1 MSGQVFEGG
10 LQHQREQQ
18 GSQRV
23 SLAHACAAQHW
34 RFVRVRPRNPELAEV
49 TVQVP
54 GHHLPRHLI
63 ARECI
68 GQVHLESEYALI
80 TMHICAHGMSQRLA
94 AAADAYPQ
102 LMGGER
108 RADRRHLGECTE
120 ASQPQ
125 PHSSDCDRPYGP
137 WAAWLGQSNEAAVE
151 QRVTPRKGATEQQVD
166 ELHAQLQRAITA
178 FEGGHH
184 VLVCGAAGPGGGA

>member
-1 MSGQVFEGG
+1 
-10 LQHQREQQ
+10 
-18 GSQRV
+18 
-23 SLAHACAAQHW
+23 
-34 RFVRVRPRNPELAEV
+34 
-49 TVQVP
+49 
-54 GHHLPRHLI
+54 
-63 ARECI
+63 
-68 GQVHLESEYALI
+68 
-80 TMHICAHGMSQRLA
+80 MSQRLA
-94 AAADAYPQ
+94 AAADDYPQ

-178 FEGGHH
+178 FEGGQH
-184 VLVCGAAGPGGGA
+184 VLVCGAAGPGGGAWGGGAADLGECLLVDLQRVRQLGGRCRSLLDRV